1 MRDGPDGGQP
11 DAPAKSPSAD
21 LVAKVADLEGRL
33 EDALRLKREV
43 ETQAEIIRVLM
54 RRIDEEQERAE
65 RMGHPLRALRFKWT
79 YHAKVAVY
87 RVIHPV
93 AASKL
98 RKGG

>member
-1 MRDGPDGGQP
+1 MRDGPDRGQP

-21 LVAKVADLEGRL
+21 LVATVADLEERL

-43 ETQAEIIRVLM
+43 ETQAEIISVLM
-54 RRIDEEQERAE
+54 RRIEEEQERAE

-93 AASKL
+93 ATSKG
-98 RKGG
+98 RKRS